1 MQSAGSDQ
9 LISVVIPVFIRTEK
23 QLGWLREAV
32 ASALAQTHTNIQL
45 ILADDMSPVSI
56 RSILDTLPKSTV
68 YFRNGQNLR
77 QAGCRQ
83 KAVEAARGDVIAF
96 LDQDDLWEPDY
107 LREQLRVLEERQAD
121 MVFCDPEFLVMDGA
135 DSPVLRQDRSRIPER
150 SSFLSLFLQG
160 NYAVSFSGT
169 VIKKQ
174 AIAGAGGMDGRY
186 TSMDDFDLYL
196 KISEQGS
203 VIHNPRVLYRY
214 RIHAAAAN
222 RRVRLFG
229 DSLLLM
235 RLYLRHFA
243 EAGTGE
249 KKAMLPRLVK
259 KTLALAYYKLFN
271 K

>member
-9 LISVVIPVFIRTEK
+9 LTSVVIPVFIRTEE

-32 ASALAQTHTNIQL
+32 ASALGQSHDNIQL

-56 RSILDTLPKSTV
+56 RSILCALPKNTV
-68 YFRNGQNLR
+68 YFRNSQNLG

-83 KAVEAARGDVIAF
+83 KAVETARGGIVAF

-107 LREQLRVLEERQAD
+107 LREQLRYMEERQAD

-135 DSPVLRQDRSRIPER
+135 DSPVLRQDRSKIPER

-174 AIAGAGGMDGRY
+174 AILEAGGMDARY

-196 KISEQGS
+196 KISSRGS
-203 VIHNPRVLYRY
+203 VLHNPQTLYRY
-214 RIHAAAAN
+214 RIHTSAAN
-222 RRVRLFG
+222 RRVRLFS

-243 EAGTGE
+243 EAGAGE

-259 KTLALAYYKLFN
+259 KTLALAYYKLCN